1 MSGYSAEE
9 LAAGWEFKII
19 RSSTGSFRRP
29 DFLARI
35 LEEERRHGWTLVEKF
50 DNSRVRLK
58 RPASSRA
65 GDAASDAGAYRS
77 YVGMS
82 EPALAMTIV
91 ASILAVF
98 GVVLGIV
105 AIAR

>member
-1 MSGYSAEE
+1 MSGYSPEE
-9 LAAGWEFKII
+9 LAAGWEFKIV
-19 RSSTGSFRRP
+19 RSATGSFRRP

-35 LEEERRHGWTLVEKF
+35 LEEERRHGWLLVEKF

-65 GDAASDAGAYRS
+65 GDATPDAAAYRS

-82 EPALAMTIV
+82 ETALAMTIV
-91 ASILAVF
+91 ASILVAF
-98 GVVLGIV
+98 GLVLGIV

>member
-1 MSGYSAEE
+1 MSGYSPEE
-9 LAAGWEFKII
+9 LAAGWEFKIV
-19 RSSTGSFRRP
+19 RSATGSFRRP
-29 DFLARI
+29 EILAQV

-65 GDAASDAGAYRS
+65 GDAALDAGAYRS

-82 EPALAMTIV
+82 ETALAVTIV
-91 ASILAVF
+91 ASILVVF
-98 GVVLGIV
+98 GVVIGIV